1 MHRRMIQSARD
12 KAAPSV
18 RHPRRDTL
26 RILGALEGGEDTRAG
41 AGQSPFDRRPV
52 RIDLRRQPRQRLG
65 HLRPACAYYRFK
77 DVDGAAFRKG
87 AYCDDGRISCQFRG
101 LE

>member
-1 MHRRMIQSARD
+1 MQRRMIQSARD
-12 KAAPSV
+12 KAAPPV
-18 RHPRRDTL
+18 WNPCRDTL
-26 RILGALEGGEDTRAG
+26 RILGALEAGEDTRPG
-41 AGQSPFDRRPV
+41 AGQSRRDRRPV
-52 RIDLRRQPRQRLG
+52 RIDLRRKPRERRG

-77 DVDGAAFRKG
+77 HVDGAAFRNG